1 LSYSVKHPTF
11 NRDAKQF
18 SWSKSKMY
26 SHIICVY
33 DELWDIIEDGVSY
46 VVDHE
51 GVMVDR
57 KSIFDVERKTY
68 KKHHI
73 VRGILVEALPH

>member
-1 LSYSVKHPTF
+1 
-11 NRDAKQF
+11 
-18 SWSKSKMY
+18 MY